1 MIATRLTERLGIT
14 HPIIQAPMAFAAGGK
29 LAAAVSGAGGLGMIG
44 GAYDPG
50 EWIAEQQDL
59 AGNQSVGCG
68 FITWALRG
76 HPQALEQVLARD
88 PSAIFLS
95 FGDPAEFVPAIQDAK
110 VPLICQVQT
119 LRDAAHAI
127 DLGAEIIVAQGAEA
141 GGHGERRATFTLVPE
156 IADHIARAAPDTLL
170 CAAGGVGDGRGLAAA
185 LMLGADGVVVGSRF
199 WASEE
204 ALVHPGMLK
213 AALEASGD
221 DTLRSTVTDI
231 MRGYD
236 WPERYTGRVLR
247 NDFMDKWHGDPDG
260 LRIALAQEQPR
271 WQAAMT
277 QGDARTANAFVG
289 EVAGLIRDVKP
300 AAEILRDIVSGAEAA
315 LAQKFSV

>member
-1 MIATRLTERLGIT
+1 MLTTRLTKRLGID
-14 HPIIQAPMAFAAGGK
+14 HPVIQAPMAFAAGGR

-44 GAYDPG
+44 GAYDAG
-50 EWIAEQQDL
+50 DWIAEQMDV

-68 FITWALRG
+68 FITWKLRE
-76 HPQALEQVLARD
+76 HPQALEQALDRD
-88 PSAIFLS
+88 PAAIFLS
-95 FGDPAEFVPAIQDAK
+95 FGDPAEFLPAIRATK

-141 GGHGERRATFTLVPE
+141 GGHGEKRATFTLVPE
-156 IADHIARAAPDTLL
+156 VADHIARHAPEVLL
-170 CAAGGVGDGRGLAAA
+170 CAAGGVADGRGLAAA

-204 ALVHPGMLK
+204 ALVHPAMRE
-213 AALEASGD
+213 AALKASGD

-236 WPERYTGRVLR
+236 WPKRYTGRVLR
-247 NDFMDKWHGDPDG
+247 NDFTDRWHDDPDG
-260 LRIALAQEQPR
+260 LRAALAQELPR
-271 WQAAMT
+271 WQAAVAA
-277 QGDARTANAFVG
+277 GDARTANAFVG
-289 EVAGLIRDVKP
+289 EVAGLICAVSP
-300 AAEILRDIVSGAEAA
+300 AADILRDIVQGAETA
-315 LAQKFSV
+315 LGQTFTR

>member
-1 MIATRLTERLGIT
+1 MLTTRLTKRLGID
-14 HPIIQAPMAFAAGGK
+14 HPVIQAPMAFAAGGR

-44 GAYDPG
+44 GAYDAG
-50 EWIAEQQDL
+50 DWIAEQMDV

-68 FITWALRG
+68 FITWKLRE
-76 HPQALEQVLARD
+76 HPQALEQALDRD
-88 PSAIFLS
+88 PAAIFLS
-95 FGDPAEFVPAIQDAK
+95 FGDPAEFLPAIRAAK

-141 GGHGERRATFTLVPE
+141 GGHGEKRATFTLVPE
-156 IADHIARAAPDTLL
+156 VADHIARHAPEVLL
-170 CAAGGVGDGRGLAAA
+170 CAAGGVADGRGLAAA

-204 ALVHPGMLK
+204 ALVHPAMRE
-213 AALEASGD
+213 AALKASGD

-236 WPERYTGRVLR
+236 WPKRYTGRVLR
-247 NDFMDKWHGDPDG
+247 NDFTDRWHDDPDG
-260 LRIALAQEQPR
+260 LRAALAQELPR
-271 WQAAMT
+271 WQAAVAA
-277 QGDARTANAFVG
+277 GDARTANAFVG
-289 EVAGLIRDVKP
+289 EVAGLIGTISP
-300 AAEILRDIVSGAEAA
+300 AADILRDIVQGAEAA
-315 LAQKFSV
+315 LGQTFTR

>member
-1 MIATRLTERLGIT
+1 MLKTRLTERLGIE
-14 HPIIQAPMAFAAGGK
+14 HPIIQAPMAFAAGGR
-29 LAAAVSGAGGLGMIG
+29 LAAAVSRAGGLGMIG
-44 GAYDPG
+44 GAYDDG
-50 EWIAEQQDL
+50 AWIAEQQEL

-68 FITWALRG
+68 FITWALQK
-76 HPQALEQVLARD
+76 HPQALEQVLVRD
-88 PSAIFLS
+88 PAAVFLS
-95 FGDPAEFVPAIQDAK
+95 FGDPADFVPAVRAAN

-156 IADHIARAAPDTLL
+156 IADYIARHAPDTLL

-185 LMLGADGVVVGSRF
+185 LMLGADGVVIGSRF

-204 ALVHPGMLK
+204 ALVHPAMLQ

-247 NDFMDKWHGDPDG
+247 NEFTDRWHDDPEG
-260 LRIALAQEQPR
+260 LRGALAEELPR
-271 WQAAMT
+271 WQDAVA
-277 QGDARTANAFVG
+277 QGDARIANAFVG
-289 EVAGLIRDVKP
+289 EVTGLIRDVKP
-300 AAEILRDIVSGAEAA
+300 AAAILRDIVSGAEAA
-315 LAQKFSV
+315 LAQRLTF